1 MMHADMIVSGI
12 VQGVGFRYMVQM
24 AAMQYS
30 LKGEVENLEDM
41 TVRISCEGEEDSIT
55 EFIRAVR
62 NADSPMR
69 VDDIQVEYSESRG
82 KYKVFKIIFGDML
95 GEMAEGHAT
104 GAMYLRDIR
113 DTQKVMLGKQDVMI
127 EKQDQMIEKQD
138 QTIAEIHSST
148 KMLSEKQ
155 DQTIAA
161 IHSSTKML
169 SEKQDQMIEK
179 QDQTNKEIRNMST
192 SNREMLDS
200 RFEKLERE
208 IAKIKTRLEI

>member
-1 MMHADMIVSGI
+1 MMRADMIVSGI

-41 TVRISCEGEEDSIT
+41 TVRISCEGEEDSIA
-55 EFIRAVR
+55 EFIKAVR

-69 VDDIQVEYSESRG
+69 VDDIQVEYSKHSG

-113 DTQKVMLGKQDVMI
+113 DTQKEMLG
-127 EKQDQMIEKQD
+127 KQDQMIEKQD
-138 QTIAEIHSST
+138 QTIAAIHSST

-169 SEKQDQMIEK
+169 SEKQDQ
-179 QDQTNKEIRNMST
+179 TNREIRNMST